1 MCFWTLAACHI
12 GAEINP
18 GQSIIQLPTF
28 AYIQARLR
36 WLQSLDV
43 FRLAVDVTETA
54 IIDRIEVHPEMF
66 GL

>member
-1 MCFWTLAACHI
+1 M
-12 GAEINP
+12 
-18 GQSIIQLPTF
+18 QLQTF
-28 AYIQARLR
+28 AYVQARLH
-36 WLQSLDV
+36 WLQSPDV